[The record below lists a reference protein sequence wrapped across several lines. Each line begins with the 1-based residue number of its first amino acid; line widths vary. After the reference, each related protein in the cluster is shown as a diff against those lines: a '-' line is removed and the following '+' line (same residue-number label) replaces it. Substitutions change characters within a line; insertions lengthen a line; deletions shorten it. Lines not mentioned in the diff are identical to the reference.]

1 MLNVSSDTL
10 PPRGTASCACPAVVE
25 KNLAGIVETV
35 EAVAPDIAVLQEVD
49 VSGKRSYDIDERAA
63 LHASFGGA
71 AAFAFNLNTLRRS
84 QVVQHMQEA
93 GLEVVSRP
101 PYNDFS
107 HWVEQAVDRD
117 VVIGR
122 KA

>member
-1 MLNVSSDTL
+1 MGMRAGWKRWFGRKAAIWPYATCPMACST
-10 PPRGTASCACPAVVE
+10 PP
-25 KNLAGIVETV
+25 
-35 EAVAPDIAVLQEVD
+35 
-49 VSGKRSYDIDERAA
+49 ERAA
-63 LHASFGGA
+63 RYPLCRGLWSGFCRDASA
-71 AAFAFNLNTLRRS
+71 RSSAAAPAAFAFNLNTLRRS